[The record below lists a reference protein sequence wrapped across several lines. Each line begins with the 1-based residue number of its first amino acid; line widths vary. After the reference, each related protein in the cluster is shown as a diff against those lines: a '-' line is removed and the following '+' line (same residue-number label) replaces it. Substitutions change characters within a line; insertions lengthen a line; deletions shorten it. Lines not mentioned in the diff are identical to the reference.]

1 MDVFLANEQGVPLD
15 EPLLAALAR
24 HVLESEEVDSSAEL
38 SILFVGRDH
47 IRRLNA
53 RYAGDDYATD
63 VLAFPMTEDDED
75 DDPLMVGD
83 VVVCPEVA
91 RDNAEKAGTTLEREL
106 QTLLVHGTL
115 HLLGYDHQND
125 AQRAAMD
132 KRTNEIVA
140 SFGSGGRPRPPFGT
154 REPASG

>member
-1 MDVFLANEQGVPLD
+1 MDVFVANEQGVPLD
-15 EPLLAALAR
+15 EPLVAALAR
-24 HVLESEEVDSSAEL
+24 HVLEAEEVDPSAEL
-38 SILFVGRDH
+38 SILFVGADH

-63 VLAFPMTEDDED
+63 VLAFPMAEDDDD

-91 RDNAEKAGTTLEREL
+91 RDNAAKAGSTVEREL
-106 QTLLVHGTL
+106 QTLVVHGTL

-132 KRTNEIVA
+132 KRMNEILA
-140 SFGSGGRPRPPFGT
+140 TFRP
-154 REPASG
+154 EPAPG

>member
-24 HVLESEEVDSSAEL
+24 HTLESEDVDAGAEL
-38 SILFVGRDH
+38 SILFVGADH
-47 IRRLNA
+47 IHRLNA

-63 VLAFPMTEDDED
+63 VLAFPMMEDDEESV
-75 DDPLMVGD
+75 LLGD
-83 VVVCPEVA
+83 VVVCPEIA
-91 RDNAEKAGTTLEREL
+91 AANAEKAGSSLDREL
-106 QTLLVHGTL
+106 QTLVVHGTL

-132 KRTNEIVA
+132 KRTNEVID
-140 SFGSGGRPRPPFGT
+140 SFSQL
-154 REPASG
+154 PA

>member
-15 EPLLAALAR
+15 EPHLAALAR
-24 HVLESEEVDSSAEL
+24 HVLEAEEVDASAEL
-38 SILFVGRDH
+38 SILFVGADH

-75 DDPLMVGD
+75 DDEPLMVGD

-91 RDNAEKAGTTLEREL
+91 TDNAAKAGSTLDREL
-106 QTLLVHGTL
+106 EMLVVHGTL

-132 KRTNEIVA
+132 KRMNEIIA
-140 SFGSGGRPRPPFGT
+140 SFASRPP
-154 REPASG
+154 SV

>member
-1 MDVFLANEQGVPLD
+1 MDVFLANEQGIPLD

-24 HVLESEEVDSSAEL
+24 HVLESEDIDSSAEL
-38 SILFVGRDH
+38 SILFVGADH

-63 VLAFPMTEDDED
+63 VLAFPMNEDEDDEE
-75 DDPLMVGD
+75 PVMVGD

-91 RDNAEKAGTTLEREL
+91 RENAAKAGTTLEREL
-106 QTLLVHGTL
+106 GMLVVHGTL

-125 AQRAAMD
+125 AQRAAME
-132 KRTNEIVA
+132 KRMNEILA
-140 SFGSGGRPRPPFGT
+140 SFLARPPV
-154 REPASG
+154 SG

>member
-24 HVLESEEVDSSAEL
+24 HVLESEDVDSSAEL
-38 SILFVGRDH
+38 SILFVGADH

-53 RYAGDDYATD
+53 RYAGDDYSTD

-91 RDNAEKAGTTLEREL
+91 RKNATKAGTTLGREL
-106 QTLLVHGTL
+106 QTLVVHGTL

-132 KRTNEIVA
+132 KRTDEIIA
-140 SFGSGGRPRPPFGT
+140 SFT

>member
-1 MDVFLANEQGVPLD
+1 MDVFLANEQGIPLD

-24 HVLESEEVDSSAEL
+24 HVLESEDIDSSAEL
-38 SILFVGRDH
+38 SILFVGRGH

-91 RDNAEKAGTTLEREL
+91 RENAAKEGTTLDREVE
-106 QTLLVHGTL
+106 TLIVHGTL

-125 AQRAAMD
+125 AQRAAME
-132 KRTNEIVA
+132 KRTNEILA
-140 SFGSGGRPRPPFGT
+140 SFT
-154 REPASG
+154 RQPAPG

>member
-24 HVLESEEVDSSAEL
+24 HVLEAEDVDDSAEL
-38 SILFVGRDH
+38 SILFVGADH

-63 VLAFPMTEDDED
+63 VLAFPMTEEDDD

-91 RDNAEKAGTTLEREL
+91 RDNAAKAGTALDREL
-106 QTLLVHGTL
+106 QTLVVHGIL

-132 KRTNEIVA
+132 KRQDEIVA
-140 SFGSGGRPRPPFGT
+140 SFIQQ
-154 REPASG
+154 PASG

>member
-24 HVLESEEVDSSAEL
+24 HVLDSEEVDDSAEL
-38 SILFVGRDH
+38 SILFVGADH

-63 VLAFPMTEDDED
+63 VLAFPMNEDDED

-91 RDNAEKAGTTLEREL
+91 RDNAAKAGSTLEREL
-106 QTLLVHGTL
+106 QMLVVHGTL

-125 AQRAAMD
+125 AQRAAME
-132 KRTNEIVA
+132 KRMSEILA
-140 SFGSGGRPRPPFGT
+140 SFSAGQ
-154 REPASG
+154 PASG

>member
-24 HVLESEEVDSSAEL
+24 HVLESEDVDPSAEL
-38 SILFVGRDH
+38 SILFVGADH

-53 RYAGDDYATD
+53 RYAGADYATD
-63 VLAFPMTEDDED
+63 VLAFPMTEDEDDD

-91 RDNAEKAGTTLEREL
+91 RDNAAKAGSTLEREL
-106 QTLLVHGTL
+106 QMLVVHGTL

-132 KRTNEIVA
+132 KRLGEIVA
-140 SFGSGGRPRPPFGT
+140 SFT
-154 REPASG
+154 HEPASG

>member
-1 MDVFLANEQGVPLD
+1 MDVFLANEQGVPLV

-24 HVLESEEVDSSAEL
+24 HTLEQEDVESEAEL
-38 SILFVGRDH
+38 SILFVGADH

-63 VLAFPMTEDDED
+63 VLAFPMMEDDEES
-75 DDPLMVGD
+75 LLLGD

-91 RDNAEKAGTTLEREL
+91 KANAEKAGSSLDAELRTLI
-106 QTLLVHGTL
+106 VHGTL
-115 HLLGYDHQND
+115 HLLGYDHQTD

-132 KRTNEIVA
+132 KRTNEIVT
-140 SFGSGGRPRPPFGT
+140 SFSQL
-154 REPASG
+154 PA

>member
-24 HVLESEEVDSSAEL
+24 HTLEAEDVDSEAEL
-38 SILFVGRDH
+38 SILFVGADH

-53 RYAGDDYATD
+53 RYAGDDFATD
-63 VLAFPMTEDDED
+63 VLAFPMMEDDEES
-75 DDPLMVGD
+75 LLLGD

-91 RDNAEKAGTTLEREL
+91 TANAEKAGSSLDAELRTLI
-106 QTLLVHGTL
+106 VHGTL

-132 KRTNEIVA
+132 KRTNEIID
-140 SFGSGGRPRPPFGT
+140 SFAQL
-154 REPASG
+154 PA

>member
-24 HVLESEEVDSSAEL
+24 HVLEVEDVEDSAEL
-38 SILFVGRDH
+38 SLLFVGADH

-63 VLAFPMTEDDED
+63 VLAFPMAEDDDD

-83 VVVCPEVA
+83 VVVCPEIA
-91 RDNAEKAGTTLEREL
+91 RENAAKAGTTLEREL
-106 QTLLVHGTL
+106 TMLVVHGTL

-125 AQRAAMD
+125 AQRAAME
-132 KRTNEIVA
+132 KRMSEIID
-140 SFGSGGRPRPPFGT
+140 SFQSQ
-154 REPASG
+154 PASG

>member
-1 MDVFLANEQGVPLD
+1 MDVFLANEQGVALD

-24 HVLESEEVDSSAEL
+24 HALEAEDVEAAAEL
-38 SILFVGRDH
+38 SILFVGAGH

-63 VLAFPMTEDDED
+63 VLAFPMMEDDEESV
-75 DDPLMVGD
+75 LLGD
-83 VVVCPEVA
+83 VVVCPEIA
-91 RDNAEKAGTTLEREL
+91 QANAEKAGGTLDREL
-106 QTLLVHGTL
+106 RMLVVHGTL

-132 KRTNEIVA
+132 KRTNEIMV
-140 SFGSGGRPRPPFGT
+140 SFGERVSG
-154 REPASG
+154 

>member
-24 HVLESEEVDSSAEL
+24 HVLEAEGVDPSAEL
-38 SILFVGRDH
+38 SILFVGPDH

-53 RYAGDDYATD
+53 RYADDDYATD
-63 VLAFPMTEDDED
+63 VLAFPMMEDDEES
-75 DDPLMVGD
+75 LLLGD

-91 RDNAEKAGTTLEREL
+91 QANAATAGTSLDAELRTLV
-106 QTLLVHGTL
+106 VHGTL

-125 AQRAAMD
+125 TQRAAMD
-132 KRTNEIVA
+132 KRTNEIVG
-140 SFGSGGRPRPPFGT
+140 SFARA
-154 REPASG
+154 PASG

>member
-1 MDVFLANEQGVPLD
+1 MDVFLANEQEIPLD

-24 HVLESEEVDSSAEL
+24 HVLESEEVEPSAEL
-38 SILFVGRDH
+38 SILFVGADH

-53 RYAGDDYATD
+53 RYAGDDHATD
-63 VLAFPMTEDDED
+63 VLAFPMTEDDDDD

-91 RDNAEKAGTTLEREL
+91 RENAAKAGTALELEL
-106 QTLLVHGTL
+106 QTLVVHGTL

-125 AQRAAMD
+125 AQRTAMD
-132 KRTNEIVA
+132 KRTNEIIA
-140 SFGSGGRPRPPFGT
+140 SFA